1 MLLFSLLVYAR
12 DGAFPA
18 RYDVASV
25 VVYVQDAN
33 DHNPT
38 FLLDYYVLSVPE
50 NEVSSLVHIVV
61 AEDKDIGDNSQLSY
75 SIVGKSIRLNAA
87 YWFRFSPFHGLWKL
101 WCFISSVGSTPGH
114 DTCVCEQDASLQLLL
129 FTHGYINGYVQ
140 G

>member
-1 MLLFSLLVYAR
+1 MFLLLLFLLTVYAR

-38 FLLDYYVLSVPE
+38 FLLAYYVLSVPE
-50 NEVSSLVHIVV
+50 NEASSLVHVVV

-75 SIVGKSIRLNAA
+75 FIVGKSVRLNTGLVS
-87 YWFRFSPFHGLWKL
+87 FLFSQESSMVVFILS
-101 WCFISSVGSTPGH
+101 CFKSAI
-114 DTCVCEQDASLQLLL
+114 C
-129 FTHGYINGYVQ
+129 FYIQTVVLVHETLTNV
-140 G
+140 